1 MTPEPPL
8 PDLQSRDLGA
18 IVIGGSAGGIEALRQ
33 LIPALPADLRVPVF
47 IVLHLGTDARGAWSA
62 VFPHSAVKVREAED
76 KEVAAPG
83 AVYLAPP
90 DYHLLVD
97 DRGVMALSIDEPV
110 NLSRPAID
118 VLFESA
124 AWAYEDRLLGIVL
137 SGANSDGAKGLA
149 AIRQAGGRCWVQ
161 SPATA
166 AAATMPRAALAAVPD
181 ARVLSL
187 TQMAAALSA
196 GRS

>member
-1 MTPEPPL
+1 MTPEPPP
-8 PDLQSRDLGA
+8 PDLPSRELGA

-33 LIPALPADLRVPVF
+33 LIPALPTDLGVPVF
-47 IVLHLGTDARGAWSA
+47 IVLHLGADSRGAWSA
-62 VFPHSAVKVREAED
+62 VFPHSAVTVREAED

-137 SGANSDGAKGLA
+137 SGANADGAKGLA
-149 AIRQAGGRCWVQ
+149 TIRQAGGRCWVQ

-187 TQMAAALSA
+187 AQMAVALSA
-196 GRS
+196 CRR